1 MQLTASVDQVL
12 RDHGL
17 TPDTARR
24 CIAGMLRYNQKNAAA
39 KYEFDVA
46 TAKRYR
52 DAFQAMDDEVFW
64 TVVATIAHRRL
75 NEISD
80 RDELGDLVG

>member
-1 MQLTASVDQVL
+1 MTASVDQVL

-17 TPDTARR
+17 TPDMARR
-24 CIAGMLRYNQKNAAA
+24 CIAGMLRYNQQNAAA
-39 KYEFDVA
+39 TYDFDVA

-52 DAFQAMDDEVFW
+52 DAFQAMDDKTFW

-75 NEISD
+75 SEIT
-80 RDELGDLVG
+80 DEDVDGDPR